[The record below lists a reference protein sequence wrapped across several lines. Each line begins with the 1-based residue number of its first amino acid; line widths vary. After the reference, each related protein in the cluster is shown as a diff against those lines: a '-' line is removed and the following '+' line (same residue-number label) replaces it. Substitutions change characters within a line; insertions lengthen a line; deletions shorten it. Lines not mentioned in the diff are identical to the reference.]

1 MNKRIGWLGG
11 LLAAQLLIVAGLLV
25 GSVTGSDAG
34 AERFLAFDPAAVT
47 KFTVAEADEAVQL
60 LREGDGDAAV
70 WRLQGGL
77 PADGGKMNELLE
89 KFADMA
95 APWPVATSSD
105 SAERFEVTE
114 STHQRRLTLENDD
127 GVLAD
132 FFLGT
137 SPGYRRVH
145 ARAAGEDEIYS
156 LDFSNYEAPTDA
168 DQWLDKTLLASVGEP
183 SSIVL
188 DGAWRLARN
197 EGQWLIEEM
206 ATDAGDAPADSEAA
220 DKLAGRFKDLRVLGT
235 VSDAAAEGDEEADED
250 PATSLFIV
258 ADDQG
263 EHRLTLFHDED
274 EDEYSITSN
283 RIDGRFELAAY
294 IAEQMLVD
302 AAELQAKEAEDDAGD
317 ADEAD
322 SAAED
327 AAAPEVAEVPVAE
340 QAG

>member
-25 GSVTGSDAG
+25 GGVTGSDAG

-47 KFTVAEADEAVQL
+47 KFTVAEADEAVLL
-60 LREGDGDAAV
+60 LREGDGDAAA
-70 WRLQGGL
+70 WRLQSGL
-77 PADGGKMNELLE
+77 PADDDKANELLD

-95 APWPVATSSD
+95 VPWPVATSSD

-114 STHQRRLTLENDD
+114 SDHQRRLTLENDD
-127 GVLAD
+127 EVLAD

-156 LDFSNYEAPTDA
+156 LDFSNYEAPADA

-183 SSIVL
+183 SGIVL
-188 DGAWRLARN
+188 EGAWRLAKS
-197 EGQWLIEEM
+197 EDQWLL
-206 ATDAGDAPADSEAA
+206 DDAPADAEAA
-220 DKLAGRFKDLRVLGT
+220 DKLAGRFKDLRVLGA
-235 VSDAAAEGDEEADED
+235 VSEAAGDEEGDEDQ
-250 PATSLFIV
+250 ATSLFIL

-274 EDEYSITSN
+274 GDEYSLASD
-283 RIDGRFELAAY
+283 RVAGRFELAAY
-294 IAEQMLVD
+294 IAEQLLVD
-302 AAELQAKEAEDDAGD
+302 AEDLQAKEDEDAEGGD
-317 ADEAD
+317 A
-322 SAAED
+322 AAED
-327 AAAPEVAEVPVAE
+327 AAAAQAGEPSAAE
-340 QAG
+340 QAGAAPSP

>member
-25 GSVTGSDAG
+25 GGVTGSDAG

-47 KFTVAEADEAVQL
+47 KFTVAEADEAVLL
-60 LREGDGDAAV
+60 LREGDGDAAA
-70 WRLQGGL
+70 WRLQSGL
-77 PADGGKMNELLE
+77 PADDDKANELLD

-114 STHQRRLTLENDD
+114 SNHQRRLTLENADE
-127 GVLAD
+127 VLAD

-156 LDFSNYEAPTDA
+156 LDFSNYEAPADA

-183 SSIVL
+183 SSIAL
-188 DGAWRLARN
+188 EGAWRLAKS
-197 EGQWLIEEM
+197 EDQWLLN
-206 ATDAGDAPADSEAA
+206 DAPADAEAA
-220 DKLAGRFKDLRVLGT
+220 DKLAGRFKDLRVLGA
-235 VSDAAAEGDEEADED
+235 VSEEAAEDEEGGED
-250 PATSLFIV
+250 QATSLFIL

-274 EDEYSITSN
+274 GDEYSLASD
-283 RIDGRFELAAY
+283 RVAGRFELAGY
-294 IAEQMLVD
+294 IAEQLLVD
-302 AAELQAKEAEDDAGD
+302 AEDLQAQEDEDAEGGD
-317 ADEAD
+317 A
-322 SAAED
+322 AAED
-327 AAAPEVAEVPVAE
+327 AAAAQAAEPSAE
-340 QAG
+340 QAGAAPSP